1 MIYAQIENGSVKEY
15 PLYEGDIRLRF
26 PNVSFPAEFV
36 PPEGYVLVT
45 QAPYPQ
51 VDYTKNVEYGTP
63 KNVSG
68 AWVDEWSVT
77 NAPPEEASARFDA
90 ICQRERGTRNQ
101 LLADCDWTQL
111 PDAQVNPADWAAYRQ
126 QLRDVSEQ
134 SGFPFNITWPTK
146 PE

>member
-1 MIYAQIENGSVKEY
+1 MIYARIENGSVEEY

-26 PNVSFPAEFV
+26 PNVSFPLEFV

-45 QAPYPQ
+45 QAPYPA
-51 VDYTKNVEYGTP
+51 VDYTKNVANGTP
-63 KNVSG
+63 KNVNG

-77 NAPPEEASARFDA
+77 DASPEEASARYEGL
-90 ICQRERGTRNQ
+90 CQVERNNRNQ
-101 LLADCDWTQL
+101 LLVNCDWTQL
-111 PDAQVNPADWAAYRQ
+111 PDAQVNAADWAAYRQ

-134 SGFPFNITWPTK
+134 SGFPFSFTWPTK